1 MPAKFL
7 TLPCYADLGHQCGS
21 DEPCR
26 PWLEKRGAPAHSGS
40 MAGITLVK
48 QLSIKR
54 HRQPDIVRFILTVAY
69 GIDFITNR
77 GRGCIQGVYV
87 LFLDVRTT
95 RQHAA
100 Y

>member
-1 MPAKFL
+1 MQAV
-7 TLPCYADLGHQCGS
+7 
-21 DEPCR
+21 
-26 PWLEKRGAPAHSGS
+26 
-40 MAGITLVK
+40 AGEEGCARAFGIDGRDNFSQTAIDTV
-48 QLSIKR
+48 KR
-54 HRQPDIVRFILTVAY
+54 HRQSDIVRFILTVAY
-69 GIDFITNR
+69 GSKFITNR